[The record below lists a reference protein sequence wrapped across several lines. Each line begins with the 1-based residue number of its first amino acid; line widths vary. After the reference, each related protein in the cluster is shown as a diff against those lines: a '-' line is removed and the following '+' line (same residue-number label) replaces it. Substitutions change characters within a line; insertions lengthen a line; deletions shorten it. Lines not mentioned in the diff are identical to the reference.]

1 MDFGRIDDPRRH
13 YLPELPPDYPG
24 NRHVLNPGEAGTVR
38 IGLATWGDTYNR
50 GILYTPHAAPGDFL
64 QYYGAVYSAVEL
76 SASYYGL
83 PERARLESW
92 AAAVSDTFRFL
103 PKVSREITHRD
114 ALADTTIPALAAFLE
129 RIGSLGTRL
138 GPLLLQLSPGF
149 LPTTENR
156 RRLAA
161 AVALLGPR
169 AAVELRHPA
178 WFGADTPPQMGP
190 PPAAEVL
197 APDGATLV
205 VTDTL
210 GARDVV
216 HSILTAPRFVL
227 RFVACY
233 TSEID
238 EARAD
243 AWAHRIGTWM
253 TRGLREAC
261 IFVHLD
267 EARGAHAIATRFARG
282 IAEVAPGT
290 TILGPAPLPTFP
302 ASASAS
308 AHKKT
313 GGPDSPEPPDSQL
326 PLFT

>member
-24 NRHVLNPGEAGTVR
+24 NRHVLNPGEAGSVR

-50 GILYTPHAAPGDFL
+50 GILYPSGAAPGDFL
-64 QYYGAVYSAVEL
+64 RHYGAVYSAVEL

-83 PERARLESW
+83 PERGRLESW
-92 AAAVSDTFRFL
+92 AAAVPDGFRFM

-114 ALADTTIPALAAFLE
+114 PLADTTIPALAAFLE
-129 RIGSLGTRL
+129 RIRALGSRL
-138 GPLLLQLSPGF
+138 GPVLLQLSPGF
-149 LPTTENR
+149 SPTTENR

-178 WFGADTPPQMGP
+178 WFADT

-216 HSILTAPRFVL
+216 HSILTAPRFIL

-233 TSEID
+233 TGEID

-243 AWAHRIGTWM
+243 AWAHRIGAWM
-253 TRGLREAC
+253 ARGLREAC

-267 EARGAHAIATRFARG
+267 EARGAHAIAMRFARG

-290 TILGPAPLPTFP
+290 TFLGPAPLPTFP
-302 ASASAS
+302 ASASESAS

-313 GGPDSPEPPDSQL
+313 GGPDSPEPPDAQL